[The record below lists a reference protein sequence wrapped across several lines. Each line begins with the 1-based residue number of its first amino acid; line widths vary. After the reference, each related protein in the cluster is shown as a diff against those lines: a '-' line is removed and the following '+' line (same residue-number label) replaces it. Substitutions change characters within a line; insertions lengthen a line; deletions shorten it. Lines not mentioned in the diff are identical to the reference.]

1 MIDKKIL
8 IWLMFFITTNVWAT
22 NLSVTSSPDLNQY
35 TVTSTNNAILINT
48 GASLYPSATDA
59 IIFDNTAP
67 GTHVLANSVVPAVT
81 IVPTII
87 PNGSAGTAIVVL
99 NAGVINVD
107 AGRLAINADA
117 ATSAAGGFIFINNA
131 GTIAVANGGNVISM
145 GSTTASL
152 NLVNTGTITGNIIG
166 GNHSDVFS
174 NNGGTIAGNIL
185 GGVGGSTI
193 NLTGNSIISGE
204 IIASTLGSSTLNIGA
219 LTNDIANTFTTQG
232 AISNIQTIN
241 VIKPPTQANNSTF
254 TVNNPIVGVANAVT
268 TSFASTANDT
278 IIHIAD
284 FGDLSGGG
292 IINNAGTINVSGTGS
307 IGATVPMGALNNTGL
322 INAGGGNIK
331 IGAINN
337 AIGGILNINQ
347 STSKVLTG
355 LDGSNLIT
363 NAGSLTISA
372 GDLSSAIIGT
382 NLINSGHFTLS
393 ASGTMMKYSPIS
405 RLGDVVN
412 GGTIDITNN
421 DGLKINGNFTNNNLK
436 QDILSA
442 GKLNISNNV
451 SHNVSMLSG
460 NIYNTLGIINIGV
473 SADPINFVSEI
484 GGDLSSIDSFYPST
498 LINSLNQTININ
510 GSGTIGANGQ
520 LATVTNSGTIN
531 ANGGDIKV
539 TAFINNDM
547 NAILNISK
555 NQEPIIVDLTT
566 TIDIIANRFF
576 TGNIHN
582 TLGSINIGSN
592 ASTLPVVTPAFGG
605 DLSSL
610 DSNHPAN
617 LINGANQTIT
627 VAGNGTI
634 GAVHQ
639 LGSVTN
645 SGVINANGGGIKF
658 GNFIN
663 NLATA
668 SLNITK
674 NMVLTGNVNN
684 ILGTINIGYLGTDGD
699 LSSIDAFAL
708 TPVLSNLINSDDQ
721 IITVAGTATIGANGP
736 LGNVHNNG
744 IINAGG
750 GNILIGNFTNNA
762 TNALLNITSNAVFSG
777 NINNILGAITI
788 GTVGSAVAADLSS
801 IGYASFPQVLSTLT
815 NAANQSIIVS
825 GAGTIGANGSLG
837 DVINNGLISA
847 GGGNITV
854 GSFINNLATAK
865 LNITSGNIQTGN
877 IVNDLGSINIIGG
890 GLVSADLSSASSV
903 TNSTLTN
910 AANQYIT
917 IAENGSLG
925 ANYDATGASYALGT
939 INNSGII
946 NATTSVG
953 FKGGQFINNSGANT
967 TINNSANAVAP
978 TQTAPDVYIPG
989 IYNTGV
995 VLASVD
1001 NSGIFSISN
1010 TRAIANVSLGAV
1022 TNRSGATFNING
1034 SITAGGNLANPV
1046 GNFTNQAGG
1055 TVNLAGNLDLGAVTN
1070 IFQNSGT
1077 VSMLSSITILN
1088 GGYTLNAGGI
1098 HNFTID
1104 NGIPRTLTLT
1114 NGTCNLNGGKIQLE
1128 IIGDNFLFKDNQTFN
1143 IFAGS
1148 TAASLDPS
1156 VSVTDYNN
1164 VVSFGLERDAG
1175 ATLNSDIK
1183 LTVHRTPYTNIF
1195 DNIDNNSEDPSLAS
1209 LSVVGSV
1216 FDSLINQG
1224 INGDLQQ
1231 AFSNLETLGSIEGLK
1246 EAATQLLPEA
1256 NYATTSFDPPSMVFS
1271 AAEIK
1276 LEKTARLEIDTLK
1289 TNVTGYSAGG
1299 MQTND
1304 GVWIKAIGGNNL
1316 QKQRDAFLGYN
1327 SNSYGTI
1334 VGIDSK
1340 ALDNTWVGIAG
1351 SFVGTHV
1358 KSKDFPA
1365 KITNITSYQTTA
1377 YASHSTNNYYID
1389 GLVGMAFN
1397 TYKTIRNIQFA
1408 NFYRQATA
1416 KFMGLQPS
1424 FKLAAGHINQVDDF
1438 RLIPNVSLQYSIL
1451 RQRAYSETG
1460 AGNASLKVDNADLTQ
1475 LEAGVGFK
1483 LAMLQQ
1489 GENGFVFNPDLHFMF
1504 LHDFKSQAQETTA
1517 EFAAGGGKFKV
1528 QGLTP
1533 NKDTYNVG
1541 AGITLITGDSLHFTA
1556 NYELKM
1562 KDKFVGHYGSLAI
1575 RYEF

>member
-8 IWLMFFITTNVWAT
+8 IWLMFFITINAWAT

-35 TVTSTNNAILINT
+35 TVTSTNNAILINA
-48 GASLYPSATDA
+48 GANLHPLATDA
-59 IIFDNTAP
+59 IIFNNTAP
-67 GTHVLANSVVPAVT
+67 GTNVVANSVVPAVT

-87 PNGSAGTAIVVL
+87 PNGSAGTAIVVS
-99 NAGVINVD
+99 NSGAINVD
-107 AGRLAINADA
+107 AGKLAINANA
-117 ATSAAGGFIFINNA
+117 ATSAAGGFIFVNNA
-131 GTIAVANGGNVISM
+131 GSIAVANGGDVISM
-145 GSTTASL
+145 GTTTASL

-166 GNHSDVFS
+166 GNHSDVFN
-174 NNGGTIAGNIL
+174 NNGGTIAGNIV
-185 GGVGGSTI
+185 GGAGGSTI
-193 NLTGNSIISGE
+193 NLTGSSIISGS
-204 IIASTLGSSTLNIGA
+204 IIASTLASSTLNIGA
-219 LTNDIANTFTTQG
+219 LTNDVANTFSTQG
-232 AISNIQTIN
+232 TIYNIKTIN
-241 VIKPPTQANNSTF
+241 VIKPPTQANTSTF

-268 TSFASTANDT
+268 TSFVRTTDDT
-278 IIHIAD
+278 IINITD
-284 FGDLSGGG
+284 LGDISGGG
-292 IINNAGTINVSGTGS
+292 VINNASTINVSGTGT
-307 IGATVPMGALNNTGL
+307 IGATVPMGVVNNSGL
-322 INAGGGNIK
+322 INAKGGNIK

-337 AIGGILNINQ
+337 AIGGVLNINQ
-347 STSKVLTG
+347 GTSKVLTG
-355 LDGSNLIT
+355 LDGSNVIT
-363 NAGSLTISA
+363 NAGSLTIKA

-393 ASGTMMKYSPIS
+393 ESGTMMKYSPIS

-412 GGTIDITNN
+412 GGTVTITNA
-421 DGLKINGNFTNNNLK
+421 DGLKISGNFTNNNLN
-436 QDILSA
+436 QDVLSV
-442 GKLNISNNV
+442 GLLNILN
-451 SHNVSMLSG
+451 NVSMLSG

-473 SADPINFVSEI
+473 SADPINFVAEI
-484 GGDLSSIDSFYPST
+484 GGDLSSIDSFHPST
-498 LINSLNQTININ
+498 LINSLNQIININ
-510 GSGTIGANGQ
+510 GSGTIGSHGQ
-520 LATVTNSGTIN
+520 LATATNSGTIN

-555 NQEPIIVDLTT
+555 NKETIIVDSTT
-566 TIDIIANRFF
+566 TIGITANRFF
-576 TGNIHN
+576 TGNIYN
-582 TLGSINIGSN
+582 TLGSINIGGN

-610 DSNHPAN
+610 DSTHPAN

-668 SLNITK
+668 SLNISK
-674 NMVLTGNVNN
+674 NMVLIGNVNN
-684 ILGTINIGYLGTDGD
+684 ILGAINIGYLGAAGD
-699 LSSIDAFAL
+699 LSSIDAVAL
-708 TPVLSNLINSDDQ
+708 IPALSSLINGDDQ
-721 IITVAGTATIGANGP
+721 IITVAGTGTVGANGP
-736 LGNVHNNG
+736 LGAVNNNG

-750 GNILIGNFTNNA
+750 GNILIGNFTNDA
-762 TNALLNITSNAVFSG
+762 TNALLNITSNAVLSG

-788 GTVGSAVAADLSS
+788 GTVGSAITADLSS
-801 IGYASFPQVLSTLT
+801 IGYAKSPKVLSTLN

-825 GAGTIGANGSLG
+825 GAGTIGANGLLG
-837 DVINNGLISA
+837 DVINNGLINA
-847 GGGNITV
+847 DGGNIDV
-854 GSFINNLATAK
+854 GNFVNNLATAA
-865 LNITSGNIQTGN
+865 LNITSGNIKTGN
-877 IVNDLGSINIIGG
+877 IANDLGSINIIGN
-890 GLVSADLSSASSV
+890 GLVSTDLSSASSV
-903 TNSTLTN
+903 TKSTLTN
-910 AANQYIT
+910 AAEQYIT

-925 ANYDATGASYALGT
+925 ANYDASGASYSLGLIT
-939 INNSGII
+939 NSGII
-946 NATTSVG
+946 NAATSVG
-953 FKGGQFINNSGANT
+953 FKGGQFINNLGANT
-967 TINNSANAVAP
+967 TINNSASAVAP
-978 TQTAPDVYIPG
+978 TQTAPGVYIPG

-995 VLASVD
+995 VLAGVH
-1001 NSGIFSISN
+1001 NSGIFSIIN
-1010 TRAIANVSLGAV
+1010 TQAIANVSLGAV
-1022 TNRSGATFNING
+1022 INRIGAEFNING
-1034 SITAGGNLANPV
+1034 PITARGDFA
-1046 GNFTNQAGG
+1046 NQAGG
-1055 TVNLAGNLDLGAVTN
+1055 TVNLAGNLDLGAATN

-1077 VSMLSSITILN
+1077 INMLSSITMLN

-1114 NGTCNLNGGKIQLE
+1114 NGACNLNGGTIQLE
-1128 IIGDNFLFKDNQTFN
+1128 IIGNNFLFKDNQTFK

-1148 TAASLDPS
+1148 IAASLDPS
-1156 VSVTDYNN
+1156 VSVVDYNN
-1164 VVSFGLERDAG
+1164 VVSFGLERYAG

-1256 NYATTSFDPPSMVFS
+1256 NYATTSFDPPSIVFS

-1276 LEKTARLEIDTLK
+1276 LEKTARLEIDSLK

-1340 ALDNTWVGIAG
+1340 VLDNTWLGIAG

-1389 GLVGMAFN
+1389 GLVGMSFN

-1424 FKLAAGHINQVDDF
+1424 FKLAAGHIHQVDDF

-1475 LEAGVGFK
+1475 LEAGIGFK

-1541 AGITLITGDSLHFTA
+1541 AGITLISYDSLHFTA
-1556 NYELKM
+1556 NYEVRM
-1562 KDKFVGHYGSLAI
+1562 KDKFVGHSGSIAV

>member
-8 IWLMFFITTNVWAT
+8 ISLMFFITIKAGAT

-35 TVTSTNNAILINT
+35 TLTSTNNVILINA
-48 GASLYPSATDA
+48 GANLHPLATDA
-59 IIFDNTAP
+59 VIFDNTAP
-67 GTHVLANSVVPAVT
+67 GTSVVANSVVPAVT

-87 PNGSAGTAIVVL
+87 PNGSGGAAIVVL
-99 NAGVINVD
+99 SSGAINVD
-107 AGRLAINADA
+107 SGKLAVNADA

-166 GNHSDVFS
+166 GNHGDVFS

-193 NLTGNSIISGE
+193 NLTGNSIISGG
-204 IIASTLGSSTLNIGA
+204 IIASTIGSSTLNVGA
-219 LTNDIANTFTTQG
+219 LTNDIANTFSTQG
-232 AISNIQTIN
+232 TISNVQTIN
-241 VIKPPTQANNSTF
+241 VIKPPTQANTSTF

-268 TSFASTANDT
+268 TSFVSTPDDT
-278 IIHIAD
+278 VINIAD
-284 FGDLSGGG
+284 FGDISGGG
-292 IINNAGTINVSGTGS
+292 IINNAGTINVSGTGT
-307 IGATVPMGALNNTGL
+307 IGATVPMGALNNSGL
-322 INAGGGNIK
+322 INARGGNIK

-337 AIGGILNINQ
+337 AIAGTLNINQ
-347 STSKVLTG
+347 TTSKVLTG
-355 LDGSNLIT
+355 LDGSNVIT
-363 NAGSLTISA
+363 NAGSLTIGA

-382 NLINSGHFTLS
+382 NLINSGHFILS
-393 ASGTMMKYSPIS
+393 ESGTMMKYSPIS

-442 GKLNISNNV
+442 GRLNISN
-451 SHNVSMLSG
+451 NVSMLSG
-460 NIYNTLGIINIGV
+460 NIYNTLGEINIGV
-473 SADPINFVSEI
+473 NADHINFIPEI
-484 GGDLSSIDSFYPST
+484 GADLSSIDSFYPST
-498 LINSLNQTININ
+498 LVNSLNQIININ

-520 LATVTNSGTIN
+520 LATVTNNGTIN
-531 ANGGDIKV
+531 ANGGDVKV

-566 TIDIIANRFF
+566 TINITPNRFF
-576 TGNIHN
+576 AGNIYN
-582 TLGSINIGSN
+582 NLGSINIGAN
-592 ASTLPVVTPAFGG
+592 ASTLPVVTPDFGG

-610 DSNHPAN
+610 DSTHPAN

-645 SGVINANGGGIKF
+645 SGVINANGGQIKF
-658 GNFIN
+658 ADFAND
-663 NLATA
+663 LATA
-668 SLNITK
+668 SLNISK
-674 NMVLTGNVNN
+674 NAVLIGNVNN
-684 ILGTINIGYLGTDGD
+684 ILGTINIGYLGTAGD

-721 IITVAGTATIGANGP
+721 IITVAGTGTIGANGP
-736 LGNVHNNG
+736 LGNVNNNG

-762 TNALLNITSNAVFSG
+762 TNALLNITSNTVFSG
-777 NINNILGAITI
+777 NINNILGSITI

-801 IGYASFPQVLSTLT
+801 IGYGSLPQVLSTLT

-854 GSFINNLATAK
+854 GSFLNNLATAT
-865 LNITSGNIQTGN
+865 LNITSGNIKTGD

-890 GLVSADLSSASSV
+890 GLLSADLSSASSV

-910 AANQYIT
+910 ASNQYIT

-925 ANYDATGASYALGT
+925 ANYDAAGASYALGT

-953 FKGGQFINNSGANT
+953 IKGGQFINNSGAIT

-978 TQTAPDVYIPG
+978 IQTAPGVYIPG

-1001 NSGIFSISN
+1001 NSGFFSISN
-1010 TRAIANVSLGAV
+1010 TQGISNVSLGAV

-1034 SITAGGNLANPV
+1034 PITAGGNPANPV

-1055 TVNLAGNLDLGAVTN
+1055 TVNLAGNLDLGAATN

-1077 VSMLSSITILN
+1077 VSMLSSITMLH
-1088 GGYTLNAGGI
+1088 GGYTLNAGGT

-1104 NGIPRTLTLT
+1104 NGIPRTLTLAD
-1114 NGTCNLNGGKIQLE
+1114 GACNLNGGKIELE

-1156 VSVTDYNN
+1156 VSVVDYNN
-1164 VVSFGLERDAG
+1164 IVSFGLERDTG

-1195 DNIDNNSEDPSLAS
+1195 DNIDNNNEDPNLAS
-1209 LSVVGSV
+1209 LSVVGPV
-1216 FDSLINQG
+1216 FDGLINQG

-1231 AFSNLETLGSIEGLK
+1231 AFSNLETLGSIDGLK

-1256 NYATTSFDPPSMVFS
+1256 NYATTSFDSPSMVFS

-1289 TNVTGYSAGG
+1289 TNLTGYSAGG

-1304 GVWIKAIGGNNL
+1304 GAWIKAIGGNNL
-1316 QKQRDAFLGYN
+1316 QKQRDGCLGYN

-1340 ALDNTWVGIAG
+1340 ALNNTWVGVAG

-1483 LAMLQQ
+1483 LAMLRQ

-1528 QGLTP
+1528 QGLIP

-1541 AGITLITGDSLHFTA
+1541 AGITLISDDSLHFTA

>member
-8 IWLMFFITTNVWAT
+8 IWLMFFITINAWGT

-35 TVTSTNNAILINT
+35 TVTSTNNAILINA

-99 NAGVINVD
+99 NSGVINVD
-107 AGRLAINADA
+107 AGQLAINADA

-193 NLTGNSIISGE
+193 NLTDNSIISGE
-204 IIASTLGSSTLNIGA
+204 IIASTLVSNTLNIGA
-219 LTNDIANTFTTQG
+219 LTNDIANTFSTQG
-232 AISNIQTIN
+232 AIYNIQTIN
-241 VIKPPTQANNSTF
+241 VIKPPTQANTSTF
-254 TVNNPIVGVANAVT
+254 TVNNPIVGVTHALT
-268 TSFASTANDT
+268 TSFVNTADDT
-278 IIHIAD
+278 VINIED
-284 FGDLSGGG
+284 FGDISGGG

-307 IGATVPMGALNNTGL
+307 IGATVPMGALNNSGL
-322 INAGGGNIK
+322 INARGGNIK

-337 AIGGILNINQ
+337 AIAGTLNINQ
-347 STSKVLTG
+347 GTSQVLSG
-355 LDGSNLIT
+355 LDGSNVIT
-363 NAGSLTISA
+363 NAGSLTIGA

-382 NLINSGHFTLS
+382 NLINSGHFILS
-393 ASGTMMKYSPIS
+393 ESGTMMKYSPIS

-442 GKLNISNNV
+442 GILNISN
-451 SHNVSMLSG
+451 NVSMLSG

-473 SADPINFVSEI
+473 SADHISFIPEI

-498 LINSLNQTININ
+498 LINSLNQIININ

-520 LATVTNSGTIN
+520 LATVTNNGTIN

-566 TIDIIANRFF
+566 TIDITPNRFF
-576 TGNIHN
+576 TGNIYN
-582 TLGSINIGSN
+582 TLGSINIGAN
-592 ASTLPVVTPAFGG
+592 ASILPVVTPDFGG

-610 DSNHPAN
+610 DSTHPAT

-658 GNFIN
+658 TNFIN

-674 NMVLTGNVNN
+674 NMVLIGNVNN
-684 ILGTINIGYLGTDGD
+684 ILGTINIGHLGTAGD

-708 TPVLSNLINSDDQ
+708 NPVLSNLINSDDQ
-721 IITVAGTATIGANGP
+721 IITVAGIGTIGANGS

-762 TNALLNITSNAVFSG
+762 TNALLNITSNTVFSG

-788 GTVGSAVAADLSS
+788 GSVGSAVAADLSS
-801 IGYASFPQVLSTLT
+801 SPLALSTLT

-890 GLVSADLSSASSV
+890 GLVPADLSSASSV

-917 IAENGSLG
+917 ITENGSLG

-953 FKGGQFINNSGANT
+953 FKGGQFINNPEAKT

-1010 TRAIANVSLGAV
+1010 TQAIANVSLGAV

-1034 SITAGGNLANPV
+1034 PITAGGNLANPV
-1046 GNFTNQAGG
+1046 GNFINQAAG
-1055 TVNLAGNLDLGAVTN
+1055 TVNLAGNLDLGAANN
-1070 IFQNSGT
+1070 IFENNGT
-1077 VSMLSSITILN
+1077 VSMLSSITMLN

-1114 NGTCNLNGGKIQLE
+1114 NGACNLNGGNIQLA

-1175 ATLNSDIK
+1175 ASLNSDIK

-1216 FDSLINQG
+1216 FDGLINQG

-1377 YASHSTNNYYID
+1377 YASYSTNNYYID

-1528 QGLTP
+1528 QGLIP